1 MRCQNTEIYATYF
14 AFIDDCIMYYSE
26 YQLALRA
33 KYIME
38 LCSIIT
44 EKDTTIAEKE
54 DSITAL
60 RRELAQYAASN
71 QQQLAVMHQQLAES
85 QQQTATMQQQIA
97 DGQKQVADGQRQIID
112 GQNKLTQHEE
122 LNRLE
127 ISSLMATL
135 TLTNNMMSQ
144 LTSAFT
150 MALVDRALRPKNFG
164 LICQFVLMS
173 TDSED
178 GNRVYYAIRRQQRSI
193 TQAICSAM
201 DTYPRIIIRVPVPN
215 SIYCYNNIKAH
226 ETLTGL
232 MKFIDP
238 NTFRL
243 SNIRENDFINQ
254 IFAII
259 AEKDTKGLPKFLK
272 PDTTKKCI

>member
-215 SIYCYNNIKAH
+215 SIYCYNNIK
-226 ETLTGL
+226 GW
-232 MKFIDP
+232 
-238 NTFRL
+238 
-243 SNIRENDFINQ
+243 
-254 IFAII
+254 
-259 AEKDTKGLPKFLK
+259 
-272 PDTTKKCI
+272 